1 MAMTKKKNSTSPE
14 ESLHD
19 PPMPLTE
26 HLSELRKRIVISGAF
41 IFAGFV
47 IAAMIEIELEQ
58 PILTLFRKPLDARNI
73 PLVFD
78 ELTEPFFTYLRVG
91 LYTSLFFTLPITL
104 GQVWLFARPALYPKE
119 RRLFWPFLFL
129 SYPLFVGGGLFGYF
143 VVLPLGYD
151 FFLSFQNVF
160 TEPSLRMGA
169 YFSLTIRILFVFGLI
184 FELPIIAV
192 FLTRLGVIDAAWL
205 RKNRKYAIIAT
216 FIVAAIL
223 TPPDIFTQALM
234 AVPLILLYEISI
246 FVSILVAPRNQSENL
261 GDRKKETH

>member
-1 MAMTKKKNSTSPE
+1 MAMSDKNNSNSAE
-14 ESLHD
+14 ENPHD

-41 IFAGFV
+41 IFIGFV
-47 IAAMIEIELEQ
+47 IASMVEIELEQ
-58 PILTLFRKPLDARNI
+58 PILTLFRKPLDVRNI

-104 GQVWLFARPALYPKE
+104 GQAWLFARPALYPKE

-143 VVLPLGYD
+143 IVLPLGYD
-151 FFLSFQNVF
+151 FFLSFQNDF

-169 YFSLTIRILFVFGLI
+169 YLSLTIRILFVFGLI
-184 FELPIIAV
+184 FELPIIV
-192 FLTRLGVIDAAWL
+192 LFLTRLGVIDATWL

-216 FIVAAIL
+216 FVVAAVL
-223 TPPDIFTQALM
+223 TPPDIFTQCLM
-234 AVPLILLYEISI
+234 AGPLILLFEISI
-246 FVSILVAPRNQSENL
+246 FVSMLVARR
-261 GDRKKETH
+261 DRSKKSL